1 MPWQERLAV
10 AVLSINAAVL
20 IGYFYHAISTIQ
32 VLP

>member
-1 MPWQERLAV
+1 MRWQERLAI
-10 AVLSINAAVL
+10 AALSVNAAVL